1 MESTV
6 PNSPDSF
13 PGNTNALAMSFD
25 LTVDEARRRAAVL
38 QAIGAQ
44 WDPAVVLA
52 NEVAA
57 YELLYSGLDG
67 PTQRI
72 YDDLVA
78 AGVLPR
84 GGAAVMLPIDPEAD
98 RSRRAWVACP
108 VCHHGDGC
116 PDCESRRNCSVHWQ
130 YLLRNGGPR
139 VIMQCPTCAHLW
151 TTDTSRS
158 DWRSDTSAVVH
169 RKGA

>member
-13 PGNTNALAMSFD
+13 ADKANELVMSFD

-44 WDPAVVLA
+44 WDPAVALA
-52 NEVAA
+52 NELAA

-67 PTQRI
+67 PHQRI

-84 GGAAVMLPIDPEAD
+84 RRSGNDVAD
-98 RSRRAWVACP
+98 
-108 VCHHGDGC
+108 
-116 PDCESRRNCSVHWQ
+116 
-130 YLLRNGGPR
+130 
-139 VIMQCPTCAHLW
+139 
-151 TTDTSRS
+151 
-158 DWRSDTSAVVH
+158 
-169 RKGA
+169 